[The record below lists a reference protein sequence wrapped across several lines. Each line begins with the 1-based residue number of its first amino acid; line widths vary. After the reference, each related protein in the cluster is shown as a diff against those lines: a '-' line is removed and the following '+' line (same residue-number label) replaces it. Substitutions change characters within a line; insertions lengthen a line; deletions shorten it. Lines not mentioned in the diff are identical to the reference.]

1 VRTREAA
8 AVGVL
13 LTTALIGCGG
23 DNASDDASDEPAVSG
38 HSPSISASTDATP
51 TASESASSPPT
62 PTVVPASGETLTLDD
77 FTITMPAG
85 WKIKLGSDGGSAI
98 ERGNN
103 HTFGNIIVHSYS
115 RIGFDSLDSF
125 VAAYV
130 KRRNHDGYALKRLD
144 NRTVDGVE
152 GYVVQ
157 GTDPLGD
164 FMYEYGTLTEEHEI
178 HVAFYYAVEYDP
190 TADPFS
196 VIEPVLATLAW
207 T

>member
-1 VRTREAA
+1 
-8 AVGVL
+8 
-13 LTTALIGCGG
+13 
-23 DNASDDASDEPAVSG
+23 
-38 HSPSISASTDATP
+38 
-51 TASESASSPPT
+51 
-62 PTVVPASGETLTLDD
+62 
-77 FTITMPAG
+77 MPAG
-85 WKIKLGSDGGSAI
+85 WKVKLRSDGGSAI

-115 RIGFDSLDSF
+115 RIGIDSLDSY
-125 VAAYV
+125 VTAYV

-178 HVAFYYAVEYDP
+178 HVAFYYNVDYDP
-190 TADPFS
+190 AADPFS

>member
-1 VRTREAA
+1 M
-8 AVGVL
+8 L
-13 LTTALIGCGG
+13 LATALTGCGG
-23 DNASDDASDEPAVSG
+23 DNASDE
-38 HSPSISASTDATP
+38 P
-51 TASESASSPPT
+51 TASSTSSSTSTSTSASPDANPSGSESTTSAPS

-85 WKIKLGSDGGSAI
+85 WKIKLRSDGGSAI
-98 ERGNN
+98 EQGNN
-103 HTFGNIIVHSYS
+103 HTFGNIIVHSFS
-115 RIGFDSLDSF
+115 RIGIDSLDSF

-130 KRRNHDGYALKRLD
+130 KSRNHDGYALKRLD

-164 FMYEYGTLTEEHEI
+164 FMYEYGTLSEEHEI
-178 HVAFYYAVEYDP
+178 HVAFYYNVEYDP